1 MIPNKVY
8 DILKW
13 VALIVL
19 PGLASYIGDVGP
31 AWGMQNVDAVVLT
44 LVKTGWLLG
53 VLIGVSTISYNH
65 KASKGA

>member
-1 MIPNKVY
+1 
-8 DILKW
+8 
-13 VALIVL
+13 L

-53 VLIGVSTISYNH
+53 VLIGVSTISYNN